1 MLHPGNRLGPPRRR
15 AAARPR
21 GVARA
26 LRWRS
31 ACSSAS
37 QQPLDRSSTKETAM
51 KKSEKNEK
59 KLTLRKLTIATLT
72 KVTGGQQ
79 DPCTGQCSETSRKNS
94 CMC

>member
-1 MLHPGNRLGPPRRR
+1 
-15 AAARPR
+15 
-21 GVARA
+21 
-26 LRWRS
+26 
-31 ACSSAS
+31 
-37 QQPLDRSSTKETAM
+37 M